1 MFIPFCVFDHHL
13 LCVQSDHVCICLFAM
28 LGALPCFITTVHR
41 ERDLFLYK
49 MYKHNIKNNMNT
61 ET

>member
-1 MFIPFCVFDHHL
+1 MVPKILTF
-13 LCVQSDHVCICLFAM
+13 
-28 LGALPCFITTVHR
+28 GAEKNGKKSYLDRYI
-41 ERDLFLYK
+41 DLFLYK